1 MSRVISQ
8 IGQTEW
14 ARRNGSDEMG
24 QKEWARRNEPEKMDQ
39 REWARRNGPDQNDPT
54 SQRATLKRQ
63 HLPLSFDDNGSI
75 FIIKPCPAFSIIVT
89 NIQ

>member
-1 MSRVISQ
+1 M
-8 IGQTEW
+8 GQTEW
-14 ARRNGSDEMG
+14 ARQNGADRIG
-24 QKEWARRNEPEKMDQ
+24 QTEWGRQNGPDGMSLKEWAWQ
-39 REWARRNGPDQNDPT
+39 REWARRNGPDQIDPT

>member
-1 MSRVISQ
+1 
-8 IGQTEW
+8 
-14 ARRNGSDEMG
+14 MG

-39 REWARRNGPDQNDPT
+39 REWARRNEPDGMGQTEWARRNGPDQNDPT

-75 FIIKPCPAFSIIVT
+75 FIIKPCPAFSIIVA